1 MGCFWNDMKLKS
13 FKAKELQYV
22 LKKCGI
28 KAMVTDTKYGYQDYE
43 GILKKCLEENPDH
56 PLEQVI
62 WRADNSVNLDGSV
75 RELQFDKFRAEPDT
89 NFQSLVEDIIAK
101 ANTDDPVNIQFTSGT
116 TGNPKGAL
124 LSHHG

>member
-1 MGCFWNDMKLKS
+1 MTLLKS
-13 FKAKELQYV
+13 LKAKELQYV

-43 GILKKCLEENPDH
+43 GILNKCLGENPDH

-62 WRADNSVNLDGSV
+62 WRADNSVLLDGSV
-75 RELQFDKFRAEPDT
+75 RELHFDKFRAEPDT
-89 NFQSLVEDIIAK
+89 NYQSMVEDIIAK